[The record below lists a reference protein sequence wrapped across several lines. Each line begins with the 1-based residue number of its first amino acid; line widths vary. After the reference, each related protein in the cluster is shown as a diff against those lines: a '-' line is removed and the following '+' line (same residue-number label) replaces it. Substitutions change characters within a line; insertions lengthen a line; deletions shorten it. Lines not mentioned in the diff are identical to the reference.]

1 MPVVLLRYIA
11 HDYVKARPASATMP
25 EVVEQPALAAVIDLL
40 RASTG
45 QDFSRYKPGTLQRRI
60 ERRMALRGIRSWA
73 NYLTFVGGNPA
84 EADALA
90 KDLLIN
96 VTRFF
101 RDPEAYAALAE
112 QLPAMLTTHSLE
124 QPVRAWVAGCST
136 GEEAYSIGMLLLEHI
151 AAAKP
156 RLRLQIFATDID
168 EDALKIARTGV
179 YPDTIEG
186 DVSPRR
192 LKEFFIAQEDR
203 YRVAKELRDAIVFS
217 RHDLPSDPPFSKL
230 DLVSCRNVLIYLRPE
245 TQLRVLTLL
254 HFGLRENGLLFLGPA
269 ESVSAT
275 PGLFEPVDDTHRIYR
290 RRPSE
295 QRARVRFGATEP
307 GRVTTAPSPFAR
319 PAAPRSTSLPSS
331 VQRMML
337 DTYAPAA
344 VVVSRTL
351 SPLYYF
357 GATDRFLQIAAGEP
371 NQDVLSM
378 ARAGVRP
385 GLRQTIARAF
395 RGKRRAAV
403 HGVWV
408 KRNGESSKVTIEAQP
423 LADEQEDLVLV
434 SFLEEPAKPG
444 AVARRAGGRGRESSE
459 LVRLRAELGD
469 SHKELNRS
477 MLDLRQVNEQLKAK
491 NEEAMSLNEEF
502 LSTNEEL
509 ESSKEELQSLN
520 EELTTLNSQLRQSLE
535 QERRASTDLTNLLN
549 SSAVATILLDD
560 KLRIKLFNPRMRALF
575 NVIDTDIGRP
585 LADLVPKF
593 ADPMLLADATAART
607 DGTPSDREI
616 RAESGTWYLR
626 SVLPY
631 RTEGGGIE
639 GAVVTFS
646 DVSLLKQAQLDAA
659 TAHGYAET
667 IVDTIGSPLVVVD
680 KELKVVSAN
689 SAFRTTFDIPAERT
703 VGQALRDLGHPI
715 FRDPQ
720 LLDLVA
726 RVLPR
731 HDGTEHIDLEVV
743 QPDGGTRVWR
753 GEARQLW
760 IPKAERPMILLSLN
774 DITDQRRI
782 VRQQL
787 QLMLDALPGVFLAVD
802 GQRRIRFVSGE
813 VGPLFGYRAEELIG
827 QPVDILVPRDLRE
840 RHAGHHAGFF
850 ANATPRRMGAGLDIH
865 GVAKDG
871 SQIPLEIGLSPV
883 QTADGLL
890 IIAAVRDLRPQRKG
904 EELLRAAKAE
914 ADRATKAKSR
924 VLAAAS
930 HDLRQPLQT
939 ISLLHGLL
947 EKRVTDPEGRA
958 TLTRLDNTIADVIEL
973 LDTLLDVNQIES
985 GEIKPQIAEFSLAPF
1000 LARIRDEFT
1009 PLAASKGLRLR
1020 TVPSSVAIRSDR
1032 RLLTRMV
1039 SNLVS
1044 NAIKYTTHGKVLVG
1058 CRRRGDAVRIEVWDT
1073 GVGIPPESV
1082 DAVFEEFY
1090 RLERI
1095 DGEKFGL
1102 GLGLYI
1108 VQRFAELLGHKIEV
1122 RSKLGKGTMFAIV
1135 ANASFAEA
1143 PRPPIRADRVA
1154 TPAHATILLVED
1166 DAAQLDTLRALL
1178 SHDGYR
1184 VVGVRKGSEALA
1196 QLREAPDFRADVV
1209 VADYNLPGGM
1219 NGLEVIR
1226 QVRTGLGTQ
1235 IPALIIT
1242 GDKSLSAVRALEAS
1256 GLMFINKPVKATDL
1270 LAAVDAL
1277 AKIPKPGWLG
1287 MKPPINAD
1295 ALSPSGA
1302 DIAVV
1307 DDDPGIRDA
1316 VRMNLEAEGYKV
1328 TGYDSAEAFLAD
1340 PNRSRFRCLL
1350 VDLTLPGMD
1359 GLTLQSRLRSERLG
1373 MPTIFVSGSNELPLA
1388 VKAMREGA
1396 ADFLQKPVRAAE
1408 LQASVAAAVIEA
1420 AEGARHREEKGDVAT
1435 RMATLTEREQQVLAG
1450 MLTGEANKN
1459 IAARLGIS
1467 QRTAEHHRQSVM
1479 RKMGARSLAVL
1490 VRMSLPYVD
1499 AQ

>member
-1 MPVVLLRYIA
+1 VARRKAKRAKKTANRRPSVEAAVRKAGKPDEQPVAASPPRVTAGVPVVVIGASAGGLDPIGRFLSAMPADSNVAIVVIQHLHPTSRSMLAELLAKHTAMTVRPAVDGLALMPREVYVIPPGVYMTVSAGRLHFEVAPAGMGARMPIDVFLYSLATESGNRGIGIIMSGTGTDGAQGLKALKEAGGLALVQDPKEAQQDGMPRHAILTARPDDVLPVKAMPPVLLRYIA
-11 HDYVKARPASATMP
+11 HDYVKARPAGATVR

-45 QDFSRYKPGTLQRRI
+45 QDFGRYKPGTLQRRI

-112 QLPAMLTTHSLE
+112 QLPAMLSTHSLE

-151 AAAKP
+151 AAVKP

-192 LKEFFIAQEDR
+192 LKDFFVAQEDR

-254 HFGLRENGLLFLGPA
+254 HFGLREGGLLFLGPA

-275 PGLFEPVDDTHRIYR
+275 SGLFEPVDDAHRIYR
-290 RRPSE
+290 RRASE
-295 QRARVRFGATEP
+295 PRARVRFGATEP

-378 ARAGVRP
+378 ARDGVRP
-385 GLRQTIARAF
+385 GLRQAIARAF
-395 RGKRRAAV
+395 REKRRAAV

-423 LADEQEDLVLV
+423 LPDEQEDLVLV

-444 AVARRAGGRGRESSE
+444 AVVRRAAGSRGRETSE
-459 LVRLRAELGD
+459 LARLRAELGD

-593 ADPMLLADATAART
+593 ADPTLLADATAARA

-646 DVSLLKQAQLDAA
+646 DVSQLKQARLDTA
-659 TAHGYAET
+659 TARGYAEI
-667 IVDTIGSPLVVVD
+667 IVDTIGAPLVVID
-680 KELKVVSAN
+680 KELKVVSTN
-689 SAFRTTFDIPAERT
+689 SAFRATFDIAADQA
-703 VGQALRDLGHPI
+703 VGQALRDLGPPI

-731 HDGTEHIDLEVV
+731 NDGTEHIDLEIA
-743 QPDGGTRVWR
+743 QRDGGTRVWR
-753 GEARQLW
+753 AEARQLW
-760 IPKAERPMILLSLN
+760 IPKAERPMILLALN

-787 QLMLDALPGVFLAVD
+787 QLMIDALPGVFLAVD

-850 ANATPRRMGAGLDIH
+850 AAATPRRMGAGLDIH

-871 SQIPLEIGLSPV
+871 SRIPLEVGLSPV

-890 IIAAVRDLRPQRKG
+890 IIAAVRDLRPQEKG

-973 LDTLLDVNQIES
+973 LDTLLDINQIES
-985 GEIKPQIAEFSLAPF
+985 GEIKPQTAEFSLAPF

-1009 PLAASKGLRLR
+1009 PLAASKGLQLR
-1020 TVPSSVAIRSDR
+1020 TVPSSVVIRSDR
-1032 RLLTRMV
+1032 RLLARMV

-1044 NAIKYTTHGKVLVG
+1044 NAIKYTTQGKVLVG

-1073 GVGIPPESV
+1073 GAGIPPESI
-1082 DAVFEEFY
+1082 DRIFEEFY
-1090 RLERI
+1090 RLERV

-1108 VQRFAELLGHKIEV
+1108 VQRFAELLGHKVEV

-1135 ANASFAEA
+1135 ANASFAVA
-1143 PRPPIRADRVA
+1143 PHPPARHDRAA
-1154 TPAHATILLVED
+1154 TTAHARVLLVED
-1166 DAAQLDTLRALL
+1166 DATQLDTLCALL
-1178 SHDGYR
+1178 AHDGYHVAGAR
-1184 VVGVRKGSEALA
+1184 RGGEALA
-1196 QLREAPDFRADVV
+1196 QLREAPDLRPDVV
-1209 VADYNLPGGM
+1209 VADYNLAGGM
-1219 NGLEVIR
+1219 NGLEVI
-1226 QVRTGLGTQ
+1226 
-1235 IPALIIT
+1235 
-1242 GDKSLSAVRALEAS
+1242 
-1256 GLMFINKPVKATDL
+1256 
-1270 LAAVDAL
+1270 
-1277 AKIPKPGWLG
+1277 
-1287 MKPPINAD
+1287 
-1295 ALSPSGA
+1295 
-1302 DIAVV
+1302 
-1307 DDDPGIRDA
+1307 
-1316 VRMNLEAEGYKV
+1316 
-1328 TGYDSAEAFLAD
+1328 
-1340 PNRSRFRCLL
+1340 
-1350 VDLTLPGMD
+1350 
-1359 GLTLQSRLRSERLG
+1359 
-1373 MPTIFVSGSNELPLA
+1373 
-1388 VKAMREGA
+1388 
-1396 ADFLQKPVRAAE
+1396 
-1408 LQASVAAAVIEA
+1408 
-1420 AEGARHREEKGDVAT
+1420 
-1435 RMATLTEREQQVLAG
+1435 
-1450 MLTGEANKN
+1450 
-1459 IAARLGIS
+1459 
-1467 QRTAEHHRQSVM
+1467 
-1479 RKMGARSLAVL
+1479 
-1490 VRMSLPYVD
+1490 
-1499 AQ
+1499 